1 VNLRNR
7 DAGPVVAGLH
17 PGGLIAGVIVLA
29 MLSYAWGV
37 YAGSSKS
44 EAIHKAREA
53 EWTIELTNLKAT
65 IHELQAERVSAKV
78 QAAADSVLDCE
89 AVCAEEVANALAITT
104 ELLCDRPWE
113 KKL

>member
-1 VNLRNR
+1 MEDLKLTQQHL
-7 DAGPVVAGLH
+7 AGLV
-17 PGGLIAGVIVLA
+17 LGVMVLA
-29 MLSYAWGV
+29 MLSYVWGV
-37 YAGSSKS
+37 HAGSSKS

-53 EWTIELTNLKAT
+53 EWTIEVGELKAT
-65 IHELQAERVSAKV
+65 IHQLQAERVSAKV

-89 AVCAEEVANALAITT
+89 ATCAEEVASALAITT